1 MAAVEERILGLTS
14 YAIAGLDR
22 LGYPVVSPQGDG
34 ERSGIVCFKL
44 HPERQDTSPQHLVD
58 ELASRNIHVAA
69 RGDVV
74 RISPHFYNT
83 LEEIDVLINALE
95 ELRKPPAV

>member
-1 MAAVEERILGLTS
+1 MAGH
-14 YAIAGLDR
+14 AIAGLEG
-22 LGYPVVSPQGDG
+22 LGYAVVSPQGND

-44 HPERQDTSPQHLVD
+44 HPERQEISPLQLVD
-58 ELASRNIHVAA
+58 ELASHNIHVAA

-83 LEEIDVLINALE
+83 LEEIDVLLNALE
-95 ELRKPPAV
+95 DMRKPATVY

>member
-1 MAAVEERILGLTS
+1 
-14 YAIAGLDR
+14 
-22 LGYPVVSPQGDG
+22 
-34 ERSGIVCFKL
+34 
-44 HPERQDTSPQHLVD
+44 VD

-83 LEEIDVLINALE
+83 VEDIDVLLNALE
-95 ELRKPPAV
+95 DLRKPATI